1 MMDASAGVDALA
13 AQCRSD
19 SDRGMLIG
27 LGLLAEVLTRI
38 DMDGR
43 DRRIDTL
50 ASQAPLPVVQPRPV
64 LVQRGGARQ

>member
-1 MMDASAGVDALA
+1 MTLLLLSAVLIQTG
-13 AQCRSD
+13 
-19 SDRGMLIG
+19 GMLIG
-27 LGLLAEVLTRI
+27 LGVLAEVLTRI